1 MRLQQQ
7 LLTKATGSSVS
18 IQFQHRQSAHCES
31 GVTSNLLTHYGL
43 PLSEAMAFGIGAGL
57 LFGYFPFIKVNKMP
71 LVSFRSA
78 PGSIFKRAASR
89 LGIRVERQ
97 SFKTPAQAMA
107 ELDRKLAAGIP
118 VGLQTGVYWLPYFP
132 PALRFHFNAHNLVVY
147 GQRGDDYLVSDPV
160 FNEPKVCARA
170 DLARARFAQ
179 GPLAPK
185 GKMYS
190 IAAMPK
196 GVDLA
201 PGIRQ
206 GIRQV
211 CEIMVRVPV
220 SLMGTR
226 GIRTLARA
234 VEKWPARLGQRLAI
248 LHLGQVI
255 RMQEEIGT
263 GGGGFRFIY
272 AAFLQ
277 EAAGVLGDPR
287 YLELSR
293 RLTGIGDRWREF
305 ALAGARHCKGR
316 ADAQESFSDLADIL
330 RSCADQETSLF
341 GDLHDLVNSRAHA

>member
-1 MRLQQQ
+1 MRLQGENSK
-7 LLTKATGSSVS
+7 KATGSFVP
-18 IQFQHRQSAHCES
+18 ITFQHRQSAHCES
-31 GVTSNLLTHYGL
+31 GVTSNLLTHHGL
-43 PLSEAMAFGIGAGL
+43 PLSEAMVFGIGAGL
-57 LFGYFPFIKVNKMP
+57 LFGYFPFIKINKMP
-71 LVSFRSA
+71 LVSFRCA
-78 PGSIFKRAASR
+78 PGSIFKRVTGR
-89 LGIRVERQ
+89 LGIRVERRA
-97 SFKTPAQAMA
+97 FKNPEQAMA
-107 ELDRKLAAGIP
+107 ELDRKVGAGIP

-147 GQRGDDYLVSDPV
+147 GVEGDTYLISDPV
-160 FNEPKVCARA
+160 FAETMVCSRA

-185 GKMYS
+185 GKMYCITS
-190 IAAMPK
+190 MPPD
-196 GVDLA
+196 VDLA

-211 CEIMVRVPV
+211 CEIMVKVPV
-220 SLMGTR
+220 ALMGTR
-226 GIRTLARA
+226 GIRTLAKA
-234 VEKWPARLGQRLAI
+234 VEKWPARLGERLAL

-277 EAAGVLGDPR
+277 EASQVLGDPR

-293 RLTGIGDRWREF
+293 RLTAVGDQWREF

-316 ADAQESFSDLADIL
+316 SGENGNFSDLAGIL
-330 RSCADQETSLF
+330 RSCADLETALF
-341 GDLHDLVNSRAHA
+341 QDLYDLVNGHAR